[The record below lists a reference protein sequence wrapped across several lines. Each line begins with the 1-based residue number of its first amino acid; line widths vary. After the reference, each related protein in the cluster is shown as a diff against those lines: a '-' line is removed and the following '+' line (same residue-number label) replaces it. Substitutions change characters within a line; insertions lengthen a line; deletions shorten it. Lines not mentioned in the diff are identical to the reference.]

1 MPSAVPRWVLALFA
15 LGIAI
20 RIALM
25 VVYAPAALQNPDTIS
40 YLTLAPFHDT
50 RQPSGIYLFVAPFR
64 SIGSVGML
72 VLAEHALGV
81 LAAGLLAA
89 AARRLGCGWV
99 ATAGVAAVALLAS
112 DELYVEHAV
121 LTEPLFTALA
131 AGALL
136 AALPGACAGGLPS
149 ALVAGTAAGAALCTR
164 TVGSVVVVA
173 VAASLLLVDAA
184 PMRRRLLRSGAALAA
199 TAVVLGAYL
208 LGVGATSNG
217 HAGITDWSGWYAYA
231 RSASFA
237 DCHRFAPPAGTR
249 MLCETTPTDQ
259 RSGPSFYMFDPASP
273 ARRAFGGP
281 PNGGAV
287 LGRFGRA
294 AILGEQAAYAHVV
307 LRDLLRYVDD
317 AYGSVRPGFG
327 GGYDTI
333 ALDRRDPVGEP
344 SVARQ
349 ASGGSFGTIAP
360 PVVHAQHLVQLYAS
374 NLRARRPRAARAAR
388 ARGGGR
394 GAHAGTIAV
403 RSVAVRA
410 RRARAARDAGD
421 DAVVRGPLR
430 ATARAAADRSR
441 RRGRRG
447 ARAAHR
453 EPARPGEPGGPV
465 GPCGPCGPCGTDR
478 QRRASRRA
486 TRSGSVSARTSGCFQ
501 IRSRSSTPT
510 R

>member
-374 NLRARRPRAARAAR
+374 IFVLDGRVLLVLLVLAAAAVALTRGRSRCGASLYGLVGLALLAMPVMTLSYEARYALPPALLLTVPAAVGAEALARR
-388 ARGGGR
+388 
-394 GAHAGTIAV
+394 IA
-403 RSVAVRA
+403 
-410 RRARAARDAGD
+410 
-421 DAVVRGPLR
+421 
-430 ATARAAADRSR
+430 SR
-441 RRGRRG
+441 RDPASPAGPSGPADPADPAERIVSDEPAGARRG
-447 ARAAHR
+447 AAA
-453 EPARPGEPGGPV
+453 
-465 GPCGPCGPCGTDR
+465 
-478 QRRASRRA
+478 
-486 TRSGSVSARTSGCFQ
+486 
-501 IRSRSSTPT
+501 
-510 R
+510 